1 MLRRDGRDKLVH
13 VRNPTDHQLI
23 GTSVYNSRNLR
34 MPPFSRVR
42 LACCAIALCTLSS
55 IAEGT
60 DWRPL
65 VAQLS
70 TKIASDT
77 GPGVVALEIT
87 NRSSINAADLE
98 AIRRELTSSLAS
110 SGVRVW
116 QPEQAAGTVKVTLSE
131 SLKNYVW
138 VAEVR
143 QGVNDVSTLIVS
155 MPRPESAM
163 LAQNSP
169 PLLLQATMLQS
180 QQNPILDVALV
191 EGNPRRMLML
201 GAGAITPYEF
211 RDNHWIAD
219 QPLAIN
225 SDRPLPRD
233 LRGRIVL
240 RKDHLF
246 DAYLPG
252 LACHSTNAA
261 PLGMNCAHSDDPWPL
276 QTEDPGV
283 SAFFAPAQ
291 NFFTGALVPG
301 IGKQKSAPA
310 FYSAAAVPREKYALW
325 IFAGVDGQLH
335 LLDGINQQTLP
346 KIHWGSDIAA
356 IQTPCHTGWQVL
368 ATSSESDSA
377 DTIQAFEFP
386 DREPVAVSQKLDL
399 NGTVTALWTAQSGE
413 TAIAVVHNAENGN
426 YEANLLNLT
435 CGQ

>member
-1 MLRRDGRDKLVH
+1 MH
-13 VRNPTDHQLI
+13 ARNPTDHQLVAA
-23 GTSVYNSRNLR
+23 SVYNSRNLR
-34 MPPFSRVR
+34 MLPFSRVR

-55 IAEGT
+55 IAQGT

-70 TKIASDT
+70 AKIAADT

-87 NRSSINAADLE
+87 NRSSISAAE
-98 AIRRELTSSLAS
+98 VESIRRELTSSLAS

-131 SLKNYVW
+131 SLQNYVW

-143 QGVNDVSTLIVS
+143 QGVNDVSTLIIS

-163 LAQNSP
+163 GAQNSP
-169 PLLLQATMLQS
+169 PLLLQATMLLS
-180 QQNPILDVALV
+180 QQNPILDVALI
-191 EGNPRRMLML
+191 EGSPRRMLML

-225 SDRPLPRD
+225 SDRPPPRD

-252 LACHSTNAA
+252 LACHSTNTA

-283 SAFFAPAQ
+283 SAFFTPTR

-310 FYSAAAVPREKYALW
+310 FYSAAAVQREKYALW

-346 KIHWGSDIAA
+346 KIHWGSDVAA
-356 IQTPCHTGWQVL
+356 IQTPCRTGWQVL
-368 ATSSESDSA
+368 ATSSENDSA

-399 NGTVTALWTAQSGE
+399 NGSITALWTAPSGE

-426 YEANLLNLT
+426 YEANLLNLA